1 MKKSLFVI
9 FCFACSAFLLA
20 CGDDGSTTAV
30 LDNPYAADAS
40 SSSEALPDT
49 SGSGRSSSSSSL
61 SSSCSARDLSSGVE
75 QSSSSE
81 KVQSSSGEKPGVSS
95 SSVASSES
103 KPQSSSSSSVPAEQ
117 PESSSSSVD
126 AGDSTLTYERECG
139 SLVDARDGHTYC
151 TVTIGT
157 QTWMGENL
165 DYDVPGS
172 ACIRDSLAN
181 CEKFGRLYTYAQ
193 AMGRAENECG
203 LGWMCKGNFPLSP
216 GICPEGWTVPT
227 QKDWLTLEAYVDKH
241 NGSEPVYIS
250 LMAKPEDSKRDDIT
264 IGSDLSGFRILVS
277 GIYDPTVES
286 FSDSTVGFWSSTE
299 ESVNH
304 AYRFGFDLYNFDIF
318 DLQLPA
324 WKKAYRFVRCI
335 RKE

>member
-1 MKKSLFVI
+1 MKSLSVI
-9 FCFACSAFLLA
+9 LGCACCAFLLA
-20 CGDDGSTTAV
+20 CSDDGSTTAV
-30 LDNPYAADAS
+30 LDNPYADDAS
-40 SSSEALPDT
+40 SSSEALSDT
-49 SGSGRSSSSSSL
+49 SGSGRSSSSSL
-61 SSSCSARDLSSGVE
+61 IPSSCSARDFSSGVE
-75 QSSSSE
+75 RSSSSE
-81 KVQSSSGEKPGVSS
+81 KEQYSFGEKPGVSS

-103 KPQSSSSSSVPAEQ
+103 NPQSSSSLLSSSSLE
-117 PESSSSSVD
+117 ESSSSVD

-165 DYDVPGS
+165 NYDVPGS

-203 LGWMCKGNFPLSP
+203 PGWMCKGNFPLSP

-324 WKKAYRFVRCI
+324 WKKAYRYVRCI
-335 RKE
+335 RNKE

>member
-1 MKKSLFVI
+1 MKSLSVI
-9 FCFACSAFLLA
+9 LGCACCAFLLA
-20 CGDDGSTTAV
+20 CSDDGSTTSV
-30 LDNPYAADAS
+30 LDNPYDERS
-40 SSSEALPDT
+40 SSSEEALE
-49 SGSGRSSSSSSL
+49 SSSSEQVF
-61 SSSCSARDLSSGVE
+61 SSSEE
-75 QSSSSE
+75 QSSSS
-81 KVQSSSGEKPGVSS
+81 KRMDLTS

-103 KPQSSSSSSVPAEQ
+103 NPQSSSSQLSSSSLE
-117 PESSSSSVD
+117 ESSSSVD
-126 AGDSTLTYERECG
+126 DTDSTLTYERECG
-139 SLVDARDGHTYC
+139 SLVDQRDGKSYC
-151 TVTIGT
+151 TVKIGT

-193 AMGRAENECG
+193 AMGRAEDECG
-203 LGWMCKGNFPLSP
+203 PGWMCKGNFPLSP

-324 WKKAYRFVRCI
+324 WKKAYRYVRCI
-335 RKE
+335 RNKE

>member
-1 MKKSLFVI
+1 MKSLSVI
-9 FCFACSAFLLA
+9 LGFACCAFLLA
-20 CGDDGSTTAV
+20 CSDDGSTTSV
-30 LDNPYAADAS
+30 LDNPYDERS
-40 SSSEALPDT
+40 SSSEEALE
-49 SGSGRSSSSSSL
+49 SSSSEQVF
-61 SSSCSARDLSSGVE
+61 SSSEE
-75 QSSSSE
+75 QSSSS
-81 KVQSSSGEKPGVSS
+81 KRMDLTS

-103 KPQSSSSSSVPAEQ
+103 NPQSSSSQLSSSSLE
-117 PESSSSSVD
+117 ESSSSVD
-126 AGDSTLTYERECG
+126 DTDSTLTYERECG
-139 SLVDARDGHTYC
+139 SLVDQRDGKSYC
-151 TVTIGT
+151 TVKIGT

-165 DYDVPGS
+165 DYDIPGS

-193 AMGRAENECG
+193 AMGRAEDECG
-203 LGWMCKGNFPLSP
+203 PGWMCKGNFPLSP

-324 WKKAYRFVRCI
+324 WKKAYRYVRCI
-335 RKE
+335 RNKE

>member
-1 MKKSLFVI
+1 MKSLSVI
-9 FCFACSAFLLA
+9 LGCACCAFLLA
-20 CGDDGSTTAV
+20 CSDDGSTTAV
-30 LDNPYAADAS
+30 LDNPYADDAY
-40 SSSEALPDT
+40 SSSEEL
-49 SGSGRSSSSSSL
+49 L
-61 SSSCSARDLSSGVE
+61 SSCSARDFSSGVE
-75 QSSSSE
+75 RSSSSE

-103 KPQSSSSSSVPAEQ
+103 KPQFSSSSSAPAER

-139 SLVDARDGHTYC
+139 ALVDARDGHTYC
-151 TVTIGT
+151 TVKIGT

-165 DYDVPGS
+165 NYDAPGS

-203 LGWMCKGNFPLSP
+203 PGWMCKGNFPLSP

-324 WKKAYRFVRCI
+324 WKKAYRYVRCI
-335 RKE
+335 RNKE

>member
-1 MKKSLFVI
+1 MKSLSVI
-9 FCFACSAFLLA
+9 IGCACCAFLLA
-20 CGDDGSTTAV
+20 CSDDGSTTSV
-30 LDNPYAADAS
+30 LDNPYDERS
-40 SSSEALPDT
+40 SSSEEALE
-49 SGSGRSSSSSSL
+49 SSSSEQVL
-61 SSSCSARDLSSGVE
+61 SSSEV

-81 KVQSSSGEKPGVSS
+81 KVDLTS

-103 KPQSSSSSSVPAEQ
+103 KPQFSSSSSAPAEQ

-126 AGDSTLTYERECG
+126 DTDSTLTYERECG
-139 SLVDARDGHTYC
+139 SLVDQRDGKSYC
-151 TVTIGT
+151 TVKIGT

-165 DYDVPGS
+165 NYDVPGS

-203 LGWMCKGNFPLSP
+203 PGWMCKGNFPLSP

-227 QKDWLTLEAYVDKH
+227 QKDWETLEAYVDKH

-324 WKKAYRFVRCI
+324 WKKAYRYVRCI
-335 RKE
+335 RNRE